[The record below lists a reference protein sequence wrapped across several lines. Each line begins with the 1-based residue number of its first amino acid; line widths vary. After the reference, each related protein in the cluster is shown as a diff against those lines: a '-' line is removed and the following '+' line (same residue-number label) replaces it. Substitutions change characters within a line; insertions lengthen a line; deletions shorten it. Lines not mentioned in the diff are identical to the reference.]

1 MSEHDQ
7 LTDEELAA
15 LPHDVMWNGPASK
28 NGQVVPIQRHDDTGD
43 NTDNDTRQDNPLLA
57 GLKTGDWLNRAEFQP
72 LAWHVPGLIPEGV
85 TMLAGA
91 PKAGKSW
98 MSLDIALAVA
108 SGGYALG
115 KIPVG
120 DPRPVLL
127 LALEDGDR
135 RLQARARELLTDAA
149 PIPSRLQYMTRIEP
163 GMVLETIAA
172 WIETLDPDDK
182 PLIILDTLGKAMPR
196 AAFGE
201 TQYDRDYRL
210 GSALKRVSDDRPG
223 TALIVV
229 HHTRKS
235 SSDDFLHDASGTHAL
250 TGSVDTIIIADR
262 PRNQPHA
269 LLKTTG
275 RETPEGEYALTA
287 ESGHWS
293 LDGNTLDE
301 AAQRA
306 ATMAATQGLDERS
319 AAIIEYVNQHPD
331 GVRAAEVADHLG
343 VTNETATV
351 YLSRL
356 EKSQRI
362 SKPDRGLYAPNPTN

>member
-108 SGGYALG
+108 SGGDALG